1 MKIKYEL
8 LNERLMSNKKSKM
21 YDYAVLKQFQ
31 DEQAKIWKF
40 TKLRGGGEEIF
51 EIRKGELMG
60 TQEWEGR

>member
-31 DEQAKIWKF
+31 DEQAKI
-40 TKLRGGGEEIF
+40 
-51 EIRKGELMG
+51 
-60 TQEWEGR
+60 

>member
-21 YDYAVLKQFQ
+21 YDYSVLKQFQ

-40 TKLRGGGEEIF
+40 TKLRGGGG
-51 EIRKGELMG
+51 RNLRDKKRG
-60 TQEWEGR
+60 TYGNPGMRR

>member
-21 YDYAVLKQFQ
+21 YDYSVLKQFQ

-40 TKLRGGGEEIF
+40 TKLRGGG
-51 EIRKGELMG
+51 RNLRDKKRG
-60 TQEWEGR
+60 TYGNPGMRR